1 MADIGKVA
9 VKFSADP
16 SGLVAG
22 VNAAVTSL
30 KRLESSAAA
39 TSRGVG
45 AIVALKGIEIV
56 GSVFA
61 KMGSAAY
68 GLGQSL
74 RAMAEEQSR
83 VVESQLVMAKRVGMT
98 FTELSGLAY
107 AAELANVSIDTVVA
121 SSNRADVA
129 LSKLA
134 AGSKGSVEAFKRLG
148 LASADFAGKSSSE
161 RFQLIAAA
169 IAKLP
174 TSMERSAAAM
184 GIFGRG
190 GAALLPL
197 FSEGAD
203 YIANMTREAKALGL
217 TLNNSQA
224 QSVDDMRDAFE
235 RANLAVSGV
244 VRQVVANLSPAI
256 KGIVD
261 QFTRFIITAE
271 GAKIGAQI
279 GEGILNG
286 ARVLADYAD
295 QFVKYVGGVW
305 NNAAQVSAQW
315 ADAWD
320 MASRVAGLF
329 EMAAGA
335 MKVVVAALLHAGGE
349 LYLRF
354 GMIVEAIKMGAR
366 ILTGTSV
373 KDAYAKMR
381 ENMAPVEAFNASL
394 KKSADDAIAQ
404 FNSGFS
410 RTFADKAVISQVAG
424 PFRQALEKGISEA
437 SRNARVADEATKERP
452 REWADAAKSAAQVL
466 ADNLEARLKQVKG
479 LDSRSQEG
487 LDAFFKWQRGDTG
500 NEDVQ
505 KEQLG
510 ALNRIAAAVESPDDA
525 VMVDMGG
532 R

>member
-1 MADIGKVA
+1 MADLGKVA

-22 VNAAVTSL
+22 VNAAVASL
-30 KRLESSAAA
+30 NRLENTAAA

-45 AIVALKGIEIV
+45 MIAALKGIEVV
-56 GSVFA
+56 GSVFS
-61 KMGSAAY
+61 KIGSAAY
-68 GLGQSL
+68 GMGQCL

-83 VVESQLVMAKRVGMT
+83 VVESQLTMAKRVGMT

-129 LSKLA
+129 LTKLA
-134 AGSKGSVEAFKRLG
+134 AGSKGTVEAFKRLG
-148 LASADFAGKSSSE
+148 LSSQDFAGKSSAE
-161 RFQLIAAA
+161 RFQLIAGA
-169 IAKLP
+169 IARLP

-197 FSEGAD
+197 FSEGAG
-203 YIANMTREAKALGL
+203 YIENMTREAKLLGL

-244 VRQVVANLSPAI
+244 VRQVVAYLSPAI

-261 QFTRFIITAE
+261 TFTQFIMNAE

-279 GEGILNG
+279 GAGILDG
-286 ARVLADYAD
+286 ARFLADAGD

-305 NNAAQVSAQW
+305 EQGKAASLQW
-315 ADAWD
+315 ADVWD
-320 MASRVAGLF
+320 IGERIGAVFQVA
-329 EMAAGA
+329 AAA
-335 MKVVVAALLHAGGE
+335 MKAVAASLLHAAGE
-349 LYLRF
+349 IYLRG
-354 GMIVEAIKMGAR
+354 GMLIEGVKLAAAV
-366 ILTGTSV
+366 LTGTSLS
-373 KDAYAKMR
+373 DAYAKMR

-394 KKSADDAIAQ
+394 KQSADDAVAQ
-404 FNSGFS
+404 FNAGFKKV
-410 RTFADKAVISQVAG
+410 FADKAAVSQVAG
-424 PFRQALEKGISEA
+424 PFRKALESGIVQAAKNAKA
-437 SRNARVADEATKERP
+437 SDEATKEQP
-452 REWADAAKSAAQVL
+452 KQWEDAAKSAAQVL
-466 ADNLEARLKQVKG
+466 ADNLQARLKQVKG

-487 LDAFFKWQRGDTG
+487 IDAFFRWQRGDTG
-500 NEDVQ
+500 NGDVQ
-505 KEQLG
+505 REQLG
-510 ALNRIAAAVESPDDA
+510 ALNRIAAAVEEPDDA

-532 R
+532 A

>member
-1 MADIGKVA
+1 MADLGKVA

-22 VNAAVTSL
+22 VNAAVASL
-30 KRLESSAAA
+30 ARLESTAAA

-45 AIVALKGIEIV
+45 MIAALKGIEVV
-56 GSVFA
+56 GSVFS
-61 KMGSAAY
+61 KIGSAAY
-68 GLGQSL
+68 GMGQSL

-83 VVESQLVMAKRVGMT
+83 VVESQLTMAKRVGMT

-129 LSKLA
+129 LTKLA
-134 AGSKGSVEAFKRLG
+134 AGSKGTVEAFKRLG
-148 LASADFAGKSSSE
+148 LSSQDFAGKSSAE
-161 RFQLIAAA
+161 RFQLIAGA
-169 IAKLP
+169 IARLP

-197 FSEGAD
+197 FSEGAG
-203 YIANMTREAKALGL
+203 YIENMTREAQLLGL

-235 RANLAVSGV
+235 RAGLAVSGV
-244 VRQVVANLSPAI
+244 VRQVVATLSPAI

-261 QFTRFIITAE
+261 TFTQFIIDAE

-279 GEGILNG
+279 GAGILDG

-295 QFVKYVGGVW
+295 QFVQYVGGVW
-305 NNAAQVSAQW
+305 ENASQVSAQW

-320 MASRVAGLF
+320 IASRVGGVF
-329 EMAAGA
+329 EMAAA
-335 MKVVVAALLHAGGE
+335 ALKAVVASLLHAAGE

-354 GMIVEAIKMGAR
+354 GMIVEAVKMGAA
-366 ILTGTSV
+366 ILSGTSV
-373 KDAYAKMR
+373 SAAYDQMQQ
-381 ENMAPVEAFNASL
+381 NLAPMKAFNASL
-394 KKSADDAIAQ
+394 KQSADDAVASFQ
-404 FNSGFS
+404 AGFS
-410 RTFADKAVISQVAG
+410 RTFADKAVVSQVAG
-424 PFRQALEKGISEA
+424 PFRTALEKGINQA
-437 SRNARVADEATKERP
+437 ATNAKLKDEATKEQP
-452 REWADAAKSAAQVL
+452 KQWEDAAKSAAQVL
-466 ADNLEARLKQVKG
+466 ADNLQARLKQVKG

-487 LDAFFKWQRGDTG
+487 IDAFFRWQRGDTG
-500 NEDVQ
+500 NGDVQ
-505 KEQLG
+505 REQLG
-510 ALNRIAAAVESPDDA
+510 ALNRIAAAVEEPDDA

-532 R
+532 A